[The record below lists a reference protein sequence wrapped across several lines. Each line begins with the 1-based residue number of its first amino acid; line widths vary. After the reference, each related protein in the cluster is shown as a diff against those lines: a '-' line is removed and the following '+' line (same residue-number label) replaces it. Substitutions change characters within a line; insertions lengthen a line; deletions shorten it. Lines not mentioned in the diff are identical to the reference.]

1 MITVKGAVAALR
13 TIVAMKSQHRTI
25 PIAVASAAAP
35 IVVLPPALHGPAE
48 TIERLLDRLHPVIH
62 AEFGRPVQDGEW
74 LASIDVSDGE
84 AVVRLKGDLGCHA
97 LEVAELTFDAM
108 RRVLPDT
115 DLYVGA

>member
-1 MITVKGAVAALR
+1 LITVKVAVAPLR
-13 TIVAMKSQHRTI
+13 TINAMNPQYRTI
-25 PIAVASAAAP
+25 PIAVASRAAP

-48 TIERLLDRLHPVIH
+48 TIGRLLERLHPAID

-74 LASIDVSDGE
+74 LASIDLSDGE

-97 LEVAELTFDAM
+97 VEVAELTFAAM